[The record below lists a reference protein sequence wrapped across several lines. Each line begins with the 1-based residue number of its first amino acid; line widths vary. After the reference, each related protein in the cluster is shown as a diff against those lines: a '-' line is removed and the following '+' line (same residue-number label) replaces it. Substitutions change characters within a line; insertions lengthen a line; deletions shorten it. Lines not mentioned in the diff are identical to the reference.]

1 MRNLHA
7 RFIFDTMYYMAHDTV
22 KAQNSRKVQS
32 EQRQTVSVIG
42 KNTEPQTLLKKQNS
56 QTIPQNKSKVKSAG
70 KNAPEVKKLA
80 ASKPKTN
87 KADKKVA
94 SGVSVRNLKQ
104 AAVETEISPKAKTAK
119 PKKDVQVEPSKL
131 EVKQVKKTTAHS
143 KSAKSKTVAP
153 PDKSQTIQA
162 KTKTVI
168 SQSGAGKT
176 KEKPEPPVVTEKKVS
191 VAKTVS
197 KQSET
202 KTPVSL
208 TAVEKFEKRLRE
220 KAAREVERKKKSA
233 DKFIKPKQITL
244 TEEIIETETLPNSV
258 KPKKKKVKPIGAAV
272 FRGKKNH
279 YDFEVFDLGE
289 LFEQIPAVYIIS
301 KRITDKRKKGH
312 HTLVCIGETNS
323 VADEI
328 KKHRKSKCLKKNHA
342 NVISILKEED
352 AQKRLKIETDLKA
365 AHSIQCSLQ

>member
-1 MRNLHA
+1 MP
-7 RFIFDTMYYMAHDTV
+7 V
-22 KAQNSRKVQS
+22 V
-32 EQRQTVSVIG
+32 G
-42 KNTEPQTLLKKQNS
+42 KNTELKTLLKKQNS
-56 QTIPQNKSKVKSAG
+56 QTTPQKKLKVESASKSAPKVK
-70 KNAPEVKKLA
+70 ELA

-87 KADKKVA
+87 KADKKVT

-104 AAVETEISPKAKTAK
+104 AADETKVSPKSKTPK
-119 PKKDVQVEPSKL
+119 PKKDVQVKFSKP
-131 EVKQVKKTTAHS
+131 EVKQVRTPTAHP
-143 KSAKSKTVAP
+143 KSAKSKSAAP
-153 PDKSQTIQA
+153 PDKSKTIPA

-168 SQSGAGKT
+168 PQSGAGKT
-176 KEKPEPPVVTEKKVS
+176 KEKPKPLVVTEKKVS

-202 KTPVSL
+202 TSPVSL

-220 KAAREVERKKKSA
+220 KAARQVDRKKKFA
-233 DKFIKPKQITL
+233 DKIIKPKQIEL
-244 TEEIIETETLPNSV
+244 TEEIIKTEILPHPV
-258 KPKKKKVKPIGAAV
+258 KPKKKKIKPIGSAV

-301 KRITDKRKKGH
+301 KRITDNRKKGH

-342 NVISILKEED
+342 NVISLLKEED